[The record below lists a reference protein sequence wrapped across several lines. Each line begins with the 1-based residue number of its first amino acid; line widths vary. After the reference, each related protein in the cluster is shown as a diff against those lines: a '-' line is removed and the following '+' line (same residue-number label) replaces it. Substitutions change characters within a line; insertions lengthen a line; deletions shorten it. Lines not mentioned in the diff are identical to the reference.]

1 MSVRSRTTGRP
12 EADGGAVAILTAMLA
27 LVLFGFAALAVE
39 LGDMYSRDAAVQ
51 TTADLAA
58 FAGAQELPDPC
69 TAFNKARAYLLSDK
83 NGVFSDNA
91 PTTFA
96 GSVAALSDGDSTNG
110 EIEILDWD
118 NKPIPNPTAAPC
130 SATGHRVRVTTPDR
144 TITFPLV
151 AGLPGAPG
159 SGTVQGT
166 AAVEL
171 RSLEPLSVLPF
182 SLPSSCGLGSQTVY
196 DRNGVSPP
204 PSGTPDFQPRGN
216 RRGPWVTLVDPASE
230 QLPGIVPTIN
240 VSLSRLRADP
250 GDPGPPPPPR
260 VQFDFH
266 VLLAD
271 GSTHPEPAVDGTW
284 VAGSTTPDAANPA
297 WFDATFTVPLPAAVH
312 SIPGEWKIRARQ
324 LAPGSNR
331 FTTNSQVGT
340 FTVLAE
346 VLTSCVPTAGPSGL
360 ITSPRNGGGSK
371 ASNLANNLILGI
383 DHDLFPVVD
392 PITDT
397 PCDADQAP
405 YPDARLDVSSPTDG
419 ATCVDVR
426 TSPGAS
432 AVDGLID
439 GSGAR
444 NGRLVGTPTVTTSG
458 NCRVTNDDDMQ
469 WVKNS
474 QILVDTA
481 LSCYLT
487 PASSL
492 DDVKSGRSGSLS
504 EAILSDPR
512 FFVMPRT
519 DTTFH
524 PSNSSGPTA
533 DPEYWPIKDLVGA
546 FLTNETDAGGD
557 ATCADNNDC
566 NGLVFGGGGQL
577 DSVQAFTFP
586 LSALTDPQ
594 DHPDNGR
601 AWIGGPKDLLLVE

>member
-12 EADGGAVAILTAMLA
+12 DADGGAVAILTAMLA

-58 FAGAQELPDPC
+58 FAGAQELPNAC
-69 TAFNKARAYLLSDK
+69 NAFNKARAYLLSDK
-83 NGVFSDNA
+83 NGVFSDTA

-96 GSVAALSDGDSTNG
+96 ASVAELSDGDDTNG

-130 SATGHRVRVTTPDR
+130 SDAGHRVRVTTPER
-144 TITFPLV
+144 TITFPLI

-171 RSLEPLSVLPF
+171 RSLDHLSVLPF

-196 DRNGVSPP
+196 ERSGVSPP

-216 RRGPWVTLVDPASE
+216 RRGPWVTLVDPPSE
-230 QLPGIVPTIN
+230 QLPATVPTIN

-250 GDPGPPPPPR
+250 GDPGPPLPPR

-266 VLLAD
+266 VLRAD
-271 GSTHPEPAVDGTW
+271 GTTHQEPAVDGTW
-284 VAGSTTPDAANPA
+284 IAGSTTPDAANPA
-297 WFDATFTVPLPAAVH
+297 WFDATFTVPLPAAVQT
-312 SIPGEWKIRARQ
+312 IPGEWKIRARQ

-331 FTTNSQVGT
+331 YTPNAQVGT

-346 VLTSCVPTAGPSGL
+346 VLTSCVPTADPSGL
-360 ITSPRNGGGSK
+360 ITSPRAGGGSN

-426 TSPGAS
+426 T
-432 AVDGLID
+432 
-439 GSGAR
+439 
-444 NGRLVGTPTVTTSG
+444 PTE
-458 NCRVTNDDDMQ
+458 RR
-469 WVKNS
+469 
-474 QILVDTA
+474 
-481 LSCYLT
+481 
-487 PASSL
+487 
-492 DDVKSGRSGSLS
+492 RSTG
-504 EAILSDPR
+504 
-512 FFVMPRT
+512 
-519 DTTFH
+519 
-524 PSNSSGPTA
+524 
-533 DPEYWPIKDLVGA
+533 
-546 FLTNETDAGGD
+546 
-557 ATCADNNDC
+557 
-566 NGLVFGGGGQL
+566 
-577 DSVQAFTFP
+577 
-586 LSALTDPQ
+586 
-594 DHPDNGR
+594 
-601 AWIGGPKDLLLVE
+601 

>member
-1 MSVRSRTTGRP
+1 MSVRSRVSGRP

-58 FAGAQELPDPC
+58 FAGAQELPDAC
-69 TAFNKARAYLLSDK
+69 LAFNKARAYLINDK
-83 NGVFSDNA
+83 NGVFSDTA
-91 PTTFA
+91 PTTFSA
-96 GSVAALSDGDSTNG
+96 SVAQLSDADTTNG

-118 NKPIPNPTAAPC
+118 NKPIPNPTASPC
-130 SATGHRVRVTTPDR
+130 SDAGHRVRVTTPER

-171 RSLEPLSVLPF
+171 RSLDHLSVLPF
-182 SLPSSCGLGSQTVY
+182 SLPNSCGLGSQTVY
-196 DRNGVSPP
+196 ERSGVSPP
-204 PSGTPDFQPRGN
+204 PSGTPDFQPLGN
-216 RRGPWVTLVDPASE
+216 RRGPWVTLVDPPSA
-230 QLPGIVPTIN
+230 QLPAIVTTIN

-250 GDPGPPPPPR
+250 GDPGPPPPPP

-266 VLLAD
+266 LLRAD
-271 GSTHPEPAVDGTW
+271 GTTQREPAVDGTW
-284 VAGSTTPDAANPA
+284 IAGSTTADAANPA
-297 WFDATFTVPLPAAVH
+297 WFDATFTVPLPVNVA
-312 SIPGEWKIRARQ
+312 STPGEWKVRAMQ
-324 LAPGSNR
+324 PAPGSNR
-331 FTTNSQVGT
+331 FTPNAQVGT
-340 FTVLAE
+340 FTVLAR
-346 VLTSCVPTAGPSGL
+346 VLTSCIPTADPSGL
-360 ITSPRNGGGSK
+360 ITSPRAGVGSN
-371 ASNLANNLILGI
+371 ASNLANNIILGI

-405 YPDARLDVSSPTDG
+405 YPDARLDVSSPTGG

-426 TSPGAS
+426 TSSGAS
-432 AVDGLID
+432 AIDGLIN
-439 GSGAR
+439 GSGAQ

-458 NCRVTNDDDMQ
+458 DCRVTGDDDLQ
-469 WVKNS
+469 WLKNS
-474 QILVDTA
+474 EVLVDTA

-487 PASSL
+487 PARGL

-524 PSNSSGPTA
+524 PSNLSGPTSG
-533 DPEYWPIKDLVGA
+533 PQYWPIKDLVGA
-546 FLTNETDAGGD
+546 FLTNETTTGGD
-557 ATCADNNDC
+557 ATCGSSNDC
-566 NGLVFGGGGQL
+566 NGLVFSGGGQL

-586 LSALTDPQ
+586 LSALSAAA
-594 DHPDNGR
+594 HPGNGR
-601 AWIGGPKDLLLVE
+601 AYIGGPEDLLLVE